1 MRVVA
6 MLAGAIVVVFA
17 ASLVAPW
24 DPDAGGGW
32 GPVFALAVAT
42 VAAIVEGRVGRRW
55 RGVAAGAGV
64 GFVALAAYSAG
75 TYIAYDLELR
85 SLSWSDWG
93 DQNYPV
99 SLLLLTILLYGIPA
113 AVVGAILAELGRV
126 SRRLL

>member
-1 MRVVA
+1 MRVGAV
-6 MLAGAIVVVFA
+6 LAGAIVVVFA

-24 DPDAGGGW
+24 DPSVGGGR

-42 VAAIVEGRVGRRW
+42 VAAIVEGRGGGRW

-64 GFVALAAYSAG
+64 GFAALSAYSTG
-75 TYIAYDLELR
+75 TYISYDLELR
-85 SLSWSDWG
+85 GLSWSDWG

-113 AVVGAILAELGRV
+113 AVAGAILAELGRI